1 MTSLNDELFMI
12 PYKICWVINFL
23 ILSPTEWQRVK
34 PIPDD
39 DSRKGWYVF
48 YCEDHKTAASK
59 EAGITLRPFEYRALD
74 SYVRFYR
81 PRFPEQ
87 NCNNSSCPLFQNS
100 FIGDFK
106 SQSENERKCRHFT
119 IGNIHKVSF
128 GAVF

>member
-1 MTSLNDELFMI
+1 MI

-81 PRFPEQ
+81 PSLKLFFNIKECPD
-87 NCNNSSCPLFQNS
+87 CNPTYRISGP
-100 FIGDFK
+100 G
-106 SQSENERKCRHFT
+106 
-119 IGNIHKVSF
+119 KVCD
-128 GAVF
+128 AVRV